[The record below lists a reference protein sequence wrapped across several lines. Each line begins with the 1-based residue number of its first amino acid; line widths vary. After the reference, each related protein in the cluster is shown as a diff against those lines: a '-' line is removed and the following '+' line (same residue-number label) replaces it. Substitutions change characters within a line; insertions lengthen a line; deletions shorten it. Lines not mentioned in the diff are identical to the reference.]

1 MQPTKK
7 ETPAMP
13 RTASRHA
20 PLPAIL
26 AASLLLAACAQNPAT
41 GGSNLNLIGDSQA
54 RAIGEASANSE
65 LKRYGLYQ
73 PSSSVTRYVTSLC
86 QKMYGATE
94 VASQPLSCILL
105 DSDIYNAWAT
115 PGYINV
121 YRGFLPYVSS
131 EAELAAVLGH
141 EAGHIAARHIHQGV
155 TNQTIAGLLVGLA
168 GVYAGSRMNDGTAQA
183 VTQLGGL
190 AAGATLAS
198 FSRGDEL
205 EADGLGQRYMQRA
218 GYDPRESASMIEAM
232 QAHESYAMAFQ
243 AALTGRPASRD
254 GLARL
259 FSSHPP
265 TPDRYRQAV
274 ATHGQPNGSVTLPA
288 GVQPATPMN
297 DPQGRTRYLNAIDG
311 LAFGP
316 QREWGI
322 AGRDYLA
329 FPKQRVRLALPDGLA
344 LMYQEGEDKPEQG
357 AWMGRNPATGLKLEV
372 NTTSYTP
379 GQNVANLAT
388 RLIEGANPSSV
399 QKVML
404 ASGHEAYTGTATVM
418 TSRVVG
424 RWLAIGVPESGQ
436 LVIAGIGF
444 PDRAA
449 FDAQDAGILQRLTQS
464 RVLSAA
470 QATALKPLEIDVQTY
485 RGEPLA
491 QLAEKLP
498 SGVLRQEWFRAL
510 NGLTGSET
518 LTPGQLYKTVRNPN
532 G

>member
-1 MQPTKK
+1 MGSKNQGKK
-7 ETPAMP
+7 HIMLAT
-13 RTASRHA
+13 SRVIAHA
-20 PLPAIL
+20 VL
-26 AASLLLAACAQNPAT
+26 ATTLALAACAQNPAT
-41 GGSNLNLIGDSQA
+41 GGTNLNLIGDSQA
-54 RAIGEASANSE
+54 RAIGEASANAE

-73 PSSSVTRYVTSLC
+73 PGSGVTRYVTNLC
-86 QKMYGATE
+86 QKMYGVTE
-94 VASQPLSCILL
+94 VSSQPISCILL

-115 PGYINV
+115 PGYVNV

-141 EAGHIAARHIHQGV
+141 ESGHIAARHINQGV

-168 GVYAGSRMNDGTAQA
+168 GVYVGSKMDNGAAQA
-183 VTQLGGL
+183 VTQLGGI

-218 GYDPRESASMIEAM
+218 GYDPRESANMIQAM
-232 QAHESYAMAFQ
+232 QVHEDYAQAFQ
-243 AALTGRPASRD
+243 QALTGQAAGRN

-265 TPDRYRQAV
+265 TPDRYQQAV
-274 ATHGQPNGSVTLPA
+274 TTYGQPNGSVSLPQ

-297 DPQGRTRYLNAIDG
+297 DPQGRTRYLTAIDG

-322 AGRDYLA
+322 AGRDYIAL
-329 FPKQRVRLALPDGLA
+329 PKQRVRLALPDGFA
-344 LMYQEGEDKPEQG
+344 LMYQEGDDKPENG
-357 AWMGRNPATGLKLEV
+357 AWTGRNPATNTKLEL
-372 NTTSYTP
+372 NITKYTP

-388 RLIEGANPSSV
+388 RLITGANPSSV
-399 QKVML
+399 QKVRL
-404 ASGHEAYTGTATVM
+404 SSGHEAYTGTATVM
-418 TSRVVG
+418 TSSVVG
-424 RWLAIGVPESGQ
+424 RWLAIGVPETSQ
-436 LVIAGIGF
+436 LVIVGIGF
-444 PDRAA
+444 ADKNAQAA
-449 FDAQDAGILQRLTQS
+449 QEKAVMQRLAQS
-464 RVLSAA
+464 RVLTAA
-470 QATALKPLEIDVQTY
+470 QASALKPLEIDVQTY

-510 NGLTGSET
+510 NGLAAGET